1 MKNRLAFLLL
11 TAFFQSLQATVATVT
26 DQNFETEVLQSG
38 LPVVLKTYT
47 NRCGACQEFAPIF
60 RSASNRLS
68 NYKFVE
74 LDTANNPV
82 VRQKY
87 KIKTVPTLI
96 FFVNGKEVAR
106 HSGFLT
112 ISQLGDLLKKLGN

>member
-1 MKNRLAFLLL
+1 MKNYLAFLLL
-11 TAFFQSLQATVATVT
+11 TALFQNLQAAVVTVT
-26 DQNFETEVLQSG
+26 DQNFEVEVLQSS

-60 RSASNRLS
+60 RSASNRFS

-74 LDTANNPV
+74 LDTVNNPV
-82 VRQKY
+82 VREAY
-87 KIKTVPTLI
+87 KIKTVPTSIL
-96 FFVNGKEVAR
+96 FVNGKEVAR

-112 ISQLGDLLKKLGN
+112 ISKLNDFVNKLN